1 MKKQLEWNKLN
12 KFTGLTDVNLIDNGR
27 KDAYLSG
34 LKMKDIKVNK
44 AYTSKLKRAKHT
56 MQCI

>member
-27 KDAYLSG
+27 KDAYLSE

-56 MQCI
+56 M